1 MEAKRR
7 TVRVM
12 PGDLLT
18 AARGKMAE
26 EWRPYRWRDPARCSP
41 ERLAELD
48 AHDRHIARL
57 DVLLRPYRPG
67 KGQV

>member
-1 MEAKRR
+1 MSPRR
-7 TVRVM
+7 VRGVKLEVQSHW
-12 PGDLLT
+12 D
-18 AARGKMAE
+18 

-41 ERLAELD
+41 DRLAELA

-57 DVLLRPYRPG
+57 NVLLKPYRPG